1 MKSKAETVDELL
13 MFARLAKA
21 GLAKRAQPETKDI
34 ATAVRSFDSWSVAVW
49 VAGWEERGSWTIKK
63 ARKQALAGV
72 KCAAAIGFEEGLRM
86 LLSIPEVASA
96 ALDTGDFWFLASDD
110 EARRLRQKAEAPLWL
125 PKSESGSV
133 SESKWGKQ
141 KPAFADSRRSGA
153 GAIKYTALGFA
164 CVNGH
169 ESSARVLI
177 ENERLYADPKLDK
190 EQLRLSAIAMLHGDG
205 EARTRTEFH
214 ASVIYALLKKEYPLA
229 TMLIMGGA
237 GSDGLISEMERAAEQ
252 GDLVAATIIMQGS
265 VNFGFGYQKTTR
277 EELLAHAIKQER
289 IDVAQ
294 KVCRLGADP
303 SEPFGGE
310 RPLEAALERGYL
322 DGIFFLAPNT
332 HFGDEVDFRRAKAM
346 ARKFRGKQENGSDLG
361 EWIENAMGQANPQW
375 SMREKDEAEI
385 GTAQAS
391 GGVEAGEQRGARESA
406 GGADA
411 AGIEGFKTVMLSM
424 SEELAALRRQV
435 EIMTQAWV
443 AEASKPT
450 EWEPTLGMAA
460 KAREAR
466 ETLAKVGFEQV
477 GRINARRAHRN
488 P

>member
-13 MFARLAKA
+13 GLARLAKLGSEKSRPA
-21 GLAKRAQPETKDI
+21 ETKDI
-34 ATAVRSFDSWSVAVW
+34 AAAVRSFDSWSVAVW
-49 VAGWEERGSWTIKK
+49 VAGWKERGSWTIKK

-110 EARRLRQKAEAPLWL
+110 EAKRLRQKAEAPLWL
-125 PKSESGSV
+125 PKSERGSV

-141 KPAFADSRRSGA
+141 APAWADSRRSGS

-164 CVNGH
+164 CINGH

-177 ENERLYADPKLDK
+177 ENERLYADPKLEK
-190 EQLRLSAIAMLHGDG
+190 AQLRLSAIAMLHGDS
-205 EARTRTEFH
+205 EARTRTELH

-237 GSDGLISEMERAAEQ
+237 GSDGLIPEMEKAAEQ
-252 GDLVAATIIMQGS
+252 GDLVAATILMQGS
-265 VNFGFGYQKTTR
+265 VNFGFGYKKKTR
-277 EELLAHAIKQER
+277 EKLLADAIKQER

-310 RPLEAALERGYL
+310 LPFEAALASGYL

-346 ARKFRGKQENGSDLG
+346 ARKFRGKQENGGDLG

-375 SMREKDEAEI
+375 SMREKDETEMAQ
-385 GTAQAS
+385 TAFA
-391 GGVEAGEQRGARESA
+391 VETGEQRGAMESA

-411 AGIEGFKTVMLSM
+411 AGIEGFQSVMLSM
-424 SEELAALRRQV
+424 TEELAALRRQV
-435 EIMTQAWV
+435 EILTQAWV
-443 AEASKPT
+443 AEASKPP
-450 EWEPTLGMAA
+450 EWEPMLGMAA

-477 GRINARRAHRN
+477 GRINARRAHGRS
-488 P
+488 